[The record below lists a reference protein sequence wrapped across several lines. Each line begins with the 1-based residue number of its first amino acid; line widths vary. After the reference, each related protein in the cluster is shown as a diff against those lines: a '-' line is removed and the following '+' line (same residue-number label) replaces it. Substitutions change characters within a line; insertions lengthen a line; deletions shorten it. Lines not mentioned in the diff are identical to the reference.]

1 MLRSVRRRAPAG
13 SEPPAA
19 GLLNADRRESIGSM
33 SDAVIALIG
42 VGVGAVLSAITALAS
57 PWLSARLARARFL
70 EELELHRVDEV
81 AAVMDDAA
89 LALER
94 FHWSLRRSIDVIAD
108 DAAEPAELQRRLSA
122 VDQAQDHASSFG
134 SRLAIR
140 LGPREQSELVSVYDD
155 FQTGYRALAD
165 VVLTSAGKA
174 DATLLRSKLGQLADH
189 DRYFEMALRTRAYL
203 EQQGH
208 LLRERRKA

>member
-1 MLRSVRRRAPAG
+1 MEGGAQPLACSIQIVVRTSARV
-13 SEPPAA
+13 
-19 GLLNADRRESIGSM
+19 

-42 VGVGAVLSAITALAS
+42 VAVGGVLSAITALAS
-57 PWLSARLARARFL
+57 PWLSARLARTRFL

-94 FHWSLRRSIDVIAD
+94 FHWSLRRTIDTMAAD
-108 DAAEPAELQRRLSA
+108 SGDLADMQRRLSA
-122 VDQAQDHASSFG
+122 VHEAQDHASSLG

-155 FQTGYRALAD
+155 FQDGYRALANA
-165 VVLTSAGKA
+165 VLTSARKP
-174 DATLLRSKLGQLADH
+174 DPTFLQSKLDELANH
-189 DRYFEMALRTRAYL
+189 DRYFETALRTRAYL
-203 EQQGH
+203 ESQGH
-208 LLRERRKA
+208 LLRERKRA